1 MLRRERISSVFHQT
15 MFTENYQ
22 VSFTRSNKTIKLAV
36 TAQDVAHAQAQALDI
51 TRSLE
56 ADKFELGYGACKN
69 SQLSDLYKKL
79 AYNDFSHDH
88 CYEWESS
95 LTNGVPSV
103 YAFGRRYYVRPLILG
118 YLDIQ
123 KDQIVKNTCGNTKCI
138 NPYHNHYMHFKNS
151 KLGGGDMQI
160 ALAFRSQGVSVPQI
174 AKVLKVHRSTIY
186 RALKN
191 ERLLI
196 GDKGHRQGDP

>member
-69 SQLSDLYKKL
+69 SQLSNLYKKL

-160 ALAFRSQGVSVPQI
+160 ALAFEAKACLFRRSPRC
-174 AKVLKVHRSTIY
+174 LKSTAQ
-186 RALKN
+186 RFRPK
-191 ERLLI
+191 
-196 GDKGHRQGDP
+196 K